1 MAISVPVV
9 NNNTIRTERAPD
21 QRQDASAATPEAFGS
36 GIGRAMQGV
45 AGAIGQVGD
54 TFAAEAAREKEIGEA
69 GKVLDATNKLQDGL
83 RQNMAVEGAKQG
95 LDTIGGTSRTDAFI
109 KAQVEQLSQGITDP
123 KTRLAFDRV
132 ASSARDGQL
141 DAMQRRE
148 TQAKTQAVVEIA
160 KTTLDNTKQAAIDA
174 ANDDKIADAQMK
186 VGLAAIAANPT
197 GQPKEVLDA
206 TMKAYTSDVQTA
218 RIQRIGVASLAA
230 AAEMYERL
238 KPQIVGADHVKIE
251 KILDQLRDRTIGTQI
266 GAEYVGRPGPQ
277 VSQLHQVAEGTMQ
290 QMPAP
295 AFQTPPGIK
304 PVSANVK
311 GVDLARLTTAVAG
324 VESSGNANAVSP
336 KGAVGLLQV
345 MPETARDISRR
356 LGDGLIGPNTSQ
368 EEIGR
373 ILKVPENGV
382 RYGATYLHDNL
393 VKFNGD
399 IPAALVAYNAGPGV
413 ADAWLKSRKG
423 PGDLSGLP
431 AETQA
436 YVPKTMSRY
445 GDVQGGGPA
454 DVGGQ
459 ATAINRIRMGE
470 IPQPGAKM
478 TADNWSL
485 KFYKPE
491 DMLAPTGGGRQVDAR
506 AATMA
511 DALGQQFFEKTGI
524 RVGIN
529 DVNDSKGTAGKR
541 RGASDPDDN
550 PHVGNSQHLH
560 GKAFDFQIQKLS
572 PDQKKLFLQTARDIG
587 FSGVG
592 FYEGKSG
599 HLHLD
604 TGNARSWG
612 ALPSWAGAGIPTLGQ
627 GSQAVAG
634 SLGGLPLPPS
644 MQQQAGGGAGVA
656 QRMITAP
663 PSNQSVARSFL
674 PAPLTPDA
682 RDLIGAPT
690 PGIGA
695 VPATGAGAAGTAPV
709 SSAAPVNMPPALRNA
724 IDLSAD
730 IDPAAIREAVAND
743 PRLDTPGKL
752 AAAKGYVERQI
763 RAQEAGQ
770 RNALKTLRSA
780 AIQHVQRGGSA
791 DELDPDLYSAL
802 LEKDPKFVTDTL
814 PGMEE
819 RIAKRKDKTDP
830 EAYRA
835 LTLMDGEQFGD
846 LDLTSWRGKLSAAHY
861 EMFSDRQKAARKE
874 TATDAGKWNALQSE
888 TAIATNALKA
898 GGIFPDKDDAEANK
912 RSGLFYQRVEEER
925 QAFQAQ
931 NKRLW
936 NAKEM
941 QEATAHLMTPIT
953 DPGLIMNGKQQF
965 LFEQGTPEQNAFR
978 KRNEMAPVGVN
989 EQTLKSATKLE
1000 EVPQAQIQT
1009 ILDNHVAIMG
1019 KAPTPAQTIR
1029 YHNDAVSLSTG
1040 RQPMPDGPERNEI
1053 IANLRRQFGAS
1064 IQTDKS
1070 RAAELEAKIAD
1081 MYARKIRFLTTP
1093 QAAPAPTM
1101 PAIPYQ

>member
-1 MAISVPVV
+1 VAISVPVV

-21 QRQDASAATPEAFGS
+21 QRQDASAATPEAFGA

-95 LDTIGGTSRTDAFI
+95 LDTIGGTGRTDAFI

-132 ASSARDGQL
+132 ASTARDGQL

-206 TMKAYTSDVQTA
+206 QMKAYTSDVQTA
-218 RIQRIGVASLAA
+218 RIQRIGVASPAA

-251 KILDQLRDRTIGTQI
+251 KILDPLRDRTIGVGVGQ
-266 GAEYVGRPGPQ
+266 EYVGQPGPQ
-277 VSQLHQVAEGTMQ
+277 VSQLAQVAATTMQ
-290 QMPAP
+290 QMP
-295 AFQTPPGIK
+295 PPGIK
-304 PVSANVK
+304 PVSANVG
-311 GVDLARLTTAVAG
+311 GVDLARLTTATASQ
-324 VESSGNANAVSP
+324 ESSGNPNAVSP
-336 KGAVGLLQV
+336 KGAAGLLQV
-345 MPETARDISRR
+345 MPSTARDISKR
-356 LGDGLIGPNTSQ
+356 LGDGLITDGMSDAQVREAMKN
-368 EEIGR
+368 
-373 ILKVPENGV
+373 PETGV
-382 RYGATYLHDNL
+382 RYGATYLHDQL
-393 VKFNGD
+393 QRYGGD
-399 IPAALVAYNAGPGV
+399 IPAALVAYNAGPAV

-436 YVPKTMSRY
+436 YVPKVMSRY

-459 ATAINRIRMGE
+459 ATAINQIRMGAT
-470 IPQPGAKM
+470 PQPGAKM
-478 TADNWSL
+478 TAENWSL

-529 DVNDSKGTAGKR
+529 DVNDSPGTSGKR
-541 RGASDPDDN
+541 RGASDPNDN

-560 GKAFDFQIQKLS
+560 GKAFDFQIQKLT

-612 ALPSWAGAGIPTLGQ
+612 GLPSWAGAGIPTLGQ
-627 GSQAVAG
+627 GSQAVGG

-644 MQQQAGGGAGVA
+644 MQQQAGGGDGVA
-656 QRMITAP
+656 RRMQTAV

-674 PAPLTPDA
+674 PTPLTPDA

-695 VPATGAGAAGTAPV
+695 VPATGAGPSGTAPV
-709 SSAAPVNMPPALRNA
+709 SSAAPVGLPPALRNA

-730 IDPAAIREAVAND
+730 IDPAAIREAVASD

-752 AAAKGYVERQI
+752 SAAKNYVERQI

-770 RNALKTLRSA
+770 KSALKTLRSA
-780 AIQHVQRGGSA
+780 AIQHVQRGGST

-814 PGMEE
+814 PGMED

-835 LTLMDGEQFGD
+835 LTLMDGDQFGD
-846 LDLTSWRGKLSAAHY
+846 LDLTAWRGRLSSAHY

-898 GGIFPDKDDAEANK
+898 GGIFPDKDDADANK
-912 RSGLFYQRVEEER
+912 RSGMFYQRVEEER
-925 QAFQAQ
+925 QAFQAA

-941 QEATAHLMTPIT
+941 QESVAHLMTPI
-953 DPGLIMNGKQQF
+953 NGGDYTGKTQY

-978 KRNEMAPVGVN
+978 KRNEMAPVGYQGQN
-989 EQTLKSATKLE
+989 LAPAQKLDQ
-1000 EVPQAQIQT
+1000 VPPAQIQT
-1009 ILDNHVAIMG
+1009 LLDNHVAIMG
-1019 KAPTPAQTIR
+1019 KPPTPAQTIR
-1029 YHNDAVSLSTG
+1029 YHNDAVSLETG

-1053 IANLRRQFGAS
+1053 IANLRKQFGAS

-1081 MYARKIRFLTTP
+1081 MYSRKIRFLTTP